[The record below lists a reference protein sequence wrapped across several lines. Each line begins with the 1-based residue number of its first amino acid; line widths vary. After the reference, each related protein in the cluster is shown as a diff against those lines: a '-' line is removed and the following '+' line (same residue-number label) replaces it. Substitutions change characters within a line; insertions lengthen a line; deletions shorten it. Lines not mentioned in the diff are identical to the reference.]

1 MKLKI
6 AVLVIMAAAATSLSC
21 TNKQGESEAAVFVT
35 AATTGV
41 NPFGFNVTDPSPA
54 GNPSGIPPCE
64 APSCAVQISNIVLTS
79 HFKSAN
85 ATDPQHFSDVNF
97 TEYDVV
103 WTRTDGGTK
112 VPPVGRFPISVLVP
126 SGGTATLS
134 TPPILPVGGLL
145 LSPFDQLQPSGGGI
159 DHETGL
165 PKIDLKYEITF
176 FGEDMAGHRV
186 QSETL
191 AGFAEFFLNL

>member
-21 TNKQGESEAAVFVT
+21 TNRQGESEAAVFISVSQ
-35 AATTGV
+35 TGV
-41 NPFGFNVTDPSPA
+41 SPFGFSVIDPSPA
-54 GNPSGIPPCE
+54 GNPAAIPACE
-64 APSCAVQISNIVLTS
+64 TPSCPVQIATIQLAS

-112 VPPVGRFPISVLVP
+112 VPPVGRFPVSVLVP
-126 SGGTATLS
+126 SGGSASLT
-134 TPPILPVGGLL
+134 TPPILPAGALL

-159 DHETGL
+159 DHETGQ
-165 PKIDLKYEITF
+165 PKMDFKYQITF

-186 QSETL
+186 QSDTMT
-191 AGFAEFFLNL
+191 GFAEFFLTL